1 MFDKCIKCKRLGE
14 NCVPNLM
21 ILPFSELL
29 QWWDKRQ
36 KYLGWT
42 NKTLEDK
49 SKVPLGTIN
58 RIKGGDYM
66 DCKYSTIR
74 SILIALIGGTTDE
87 FPCTDLVE
95 KELKQMEQLE
105 KQAAKL
111 TVVEAENE
119 RLKARLQDVDKL
131 LQGIEGQHR
140 QDIRAVKEE
149 YQEQITFL
157 KEELKAWR
165 SLHQT
170 K

>member
-1 MFDKCIKCKRLGE
+1 
-14 NCVPNLM
+14 M
-21 ILPFSELL
+21 ILPFSELV
-29 QWWDKRQ
+29 QWCDKRQ
-36 KYLGWT
+36 KHLKWT
-42 NKTLEDK
+42 NKDLEK
-49 SKVPLGTIN
+49 ASTVPLGTIN

-74 SILIALIGGTTDE
+74 SVLIALIGGITDE

-95 KELKQMEQLE
+95 KELQQMEQLE

-131 LQGIEGQHR
+131 LQAIEGQHR

-149 YQEQITFL
+149 YQEQISFL

-165 SLHQT
+165 NLHQT

>member
-1 MFDKCIKCKRLGE
+1 MFDKCIKCNRLGGS
-14 NCVPNLM
+14 CVPNLM
-21 ILPFSELL
+21 LLSFSELI
-29 QWWDKRQ
+29 QWCGKRQ
-36 KYLGWT
+36 KHLEWT
-42 NKTLEDK
+42 NQKLADE
-49 SKVPLGTIN
+49 SKVPIGTIN

-87 FPCTDLVE
+87 FPCTDLVA
-95 KELKQMEQLE
+95 KELQQMEQLE

-111 TVVEAENE
+111 SVVETENE
-119 RLKARLQDVDKL
+119 MLKNRLKDVDKL
-131 LQGIEGQHR
+131 LQNIEGQHR

-149 YQEQITFL
+149 YQEQISFL

-165 SLHQT
+165 SLHQN